1 MTARVRRLVVTAVA
15 AALAAA
21 VGAGVAAADHS
32 SSTSVRAD
40 HIWCC

>member
-15 AALAAA
+15 AALAAS

-40 HIWCC
+40 HTWCC